1 VLRSIAGLLLLSLVV
16 VALAAGAW
24 ALDTRAAEGEALR
37 NVEVAGRRVGDLDRI
52 ELDAALVDLAATYTG
67 ARVEVS
73 TPGGVL
79 QATGD
84 ELGLAL
90 DVETTRRTVLAV
102 GRQGSAVSRFTSWVR
117 SLFDERHSD
126 LTVTLDPERAEAVVA
141 ERDPT
146 SPVAPVEP
154 GIEARDGDLAVV
166 PGIPGTGLDPQL
178 VAQRIVAAAAP
189 GEVPITARAEPRP
202 VAPRFGDAEAASL
215 VEQGRQLTAS
225 PLVLQAGDTGTQV
238 PGTTMQTWLSA
249 VPAPDG
255 LQLQTDP
262 ARAAA
267 DVEALLGGVGAP
279 PTDASFRVE
288 GGRVVIVPGIAGT
301 RCCAAGVGELA
312 VAALLQR
319 PDGPLDVPLTEAEPG
334 RTTTE
339 AAALG
344 ISEPVGAFTT
354 SFPAGQSRVVNI
366 HRIADLTRGVVLEPG
381 GSFSVNDHIGR
392 RTETNGFITGGVIQ
406 NGVFEES
413 VGGGISQFATTLF
426 NAAFFGGLEYEAYQ
440 SHSIYISRYPYG
452 REATLSFPEPDLV
465 VENPTPYGVLIWPT
479 YTPSSVTVTLYSTPW
494 ARGEQTAQT
503 EAPVGACTRVTTT
516 RTRTFV
522 ADGHTEEDEVFATY
536 RPEEG
541 IDC

>member
-1 VLRSIAGLLLLSLVV
+1 MAGLLLLPVV
-16 VALAAGAW
+16 VVVLALGAW
-24 ALDTRAAEGEALR
+24 ALDARAAEGEALR
-37 NVEVAGRRVGDLDRI
+37 NVVVAGRKVGGLDRVK
-52 ELDAALVDLAATYTG
+52 LDAALVDLATTYAG

-102 GRQGSAVSRFTSWVR
+102 GRQGSAVSRFTSWAR
-117 SLFDERHSD
+117 SLLDERQSD
-126 LTVTLDPERAEAVVA
+126 LAVTLDPERTEAVVA

-146 SPVAPVEP
+146 PPVAPVEP

-166 PGIPGTGLDPQL
+166 PGIPGTGLDPRI

-189 GEVPITARAEPRP
+189 GEVPITARAEPLP

-215 VEQGRQLTAS
+215 VDQGRQLTAA

-238 PGTTMQTWLSA
+238 PGTTMQTWLSS

-288 GGRVVIVPGIAGT
+288 GGRVVIVPGVAGT
-301 RCCAAGVGELA
+301 RCCAAGVGELV

-381 GSFSVNDHIGR
+381 GSFSVNNHIGR
-392 RTETNGFITGGVIQ
+392 RTEANGFTTGGVIQ

-440 SHSIYISRYPYG
+440 SHSIYITRYPYG

-494 ARGEQTAQT
+494 ARGEQTAQD

-522 ADGHTEEDEVFATY
+522 ADGHTEQDEVYATY

-541 IDC
+541 TDC

>member
-1 VLRSIAGLLLLSLVV
+1 M
-16 VALAAGAW
+16 VALAAGVW

-37 NVEVAGRRVGDLDRI
+37 NVEVAGRRVGGLDRI
-52 ELDAALVDLAATYTG
+52 ELDAALVDLAATYAG

-117 SLFDERHSD
+117 SLLDERHSD
-126 LTVTLDPERAEAVVA
+126 LAVTLDPERTEAVVA

-166 PGIPGTGLDPQL
+166 PGIPGTGLDPRIS
-178 VAQRIVAAAAP
+178 AQRIVAAAAP
-189 GEVPITARAEPRP
+189 GEVPITARVEPRP

-215 VEQGRQLTAS
+215 VEQGRQLTAA

-392 RTETNGFITGGVIQ
+392 RTETNGFTTGGVIQ